1 VKEITFQG
9 ATIPFE
15 RRDVDDGEGK
25 NANALKDSGMD
36 STPKKDKVADNA
48 MEDYSSP
55 SPVPDRLRKIADAK
69 ETKRKRQDEQA
80 AKMIL
85 RCAKFAKSTG
95 AEVGAVVRV
104 GNDKRD
110 IQNPCSAIGVIFEM
124 AEAGGIL
131 VCTQWGVLV
140 SGQKRRHYWVQ
151 CDRYEVI
158 AKADDEHAG
167 YTISPELDRIRL
179 DILSRKFDANNHK
192 SVTLQQEQKRYIG
205 SSPVRATIGCKC
217 GKGNHGKKSCTSKCG
232 CIAMGT
238 IIGRGITMQ
247 YNICKS
253 EIEREERS

>member
-1 VKEITFQG
+1 
-9 ATIPFE
+9 
-15 RRDVDDGEGK
+15 
-25 NANALKDSGMD
+25 MD
-36 STPKKDKVADNA
+36 STPKKDTVADM

-55 SPVPDRLRKIADAK
+55 SPVPNRLRKITDAK

-85 RCAKFAKSTG
+85 LRAKFAKSTG

-140 SGQKRRHYWVQ
+140 SGEKRSHYWVP

-179 DILSRKFDANNHK
+179 DILSGKFDASNHK
-192 SVTLQQEQKRYIG
+192 TVTLQDEQKRFIG
-205 SSPVRATIGCKC
+205 SSPVCATIGCKC
-217 GKGNHGKKSCTSKCG
+217 GKG
-232 CIAMGT
+232 
-238 IIGRGITMQ
+238 IIIINTYQ
-247 YNICKS
+247 FTL
-253 EIEREERS
+253 RSN